1 MPGAPD
7 LIVDDAPRLPYQ
19 KDSPDLR
26 HSFLETSRA
35 HGVAAEWRER
45 DADSASVARIVV
57 AAARGADLVVPA
69 QEHTL
74 GRIQRILTWMMR

>member
-1 MPGAPD
+1 MRQGWH
-7 LIVDDAPRLPYQ
+7 Q

-45 DADSASVARIVV
+45 DADSASVARIVA